1 MWRNLTINVPRGHK
15 LIHLIARHGHR
26 SHRRHDTHTCNGEPN
41 SPVSKLPFSRISTG
55 SSSKSSLCPTPTAR
69 LDTMQRS
76 PTLTL

>member
-41 SPVSKLPFSRISTG
+41 SPVSKLPFSRISTLAV
-55 SSSKSSLCPTPTAR
+55 SDSDCTTRHDAAKSDAHTVR
-69 LDTMQRS
+69 
-76 PTLTL
+76 